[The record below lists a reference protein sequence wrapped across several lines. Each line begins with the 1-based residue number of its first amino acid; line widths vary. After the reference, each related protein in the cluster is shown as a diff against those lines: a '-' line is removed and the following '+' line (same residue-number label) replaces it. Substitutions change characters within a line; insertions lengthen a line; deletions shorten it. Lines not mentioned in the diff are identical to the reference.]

1 MRNIRYIGTKA
12 VETAFIADTGIT
24 WTPGMVETVLSEEL
38 AARMLKFT
46 DVFQDAGNAKAATVS
61 APADLPGGGGALT
74 GTTYANGQMTSY
86 TVGGVTTTLTYDPG
100 TGRLA
105 STTTNSVTKT
115 LTYNP
120 DGTLAS
126 YQ

>member
-1 MRNIRYIGTKA
+1 MSSITDQEIRKA
-12 VETAFIADTGIT
+12 TPPLADPDQAHLLGRLLIRLNQEVVTAVPDGQGGYNLVD
-24 WTPGMVETVLSEEL
+24 P
-38 AARMLKFT
+38 
-46 DVFQDAGNAKAATVS
+46 AGNPVNT
-61 APADLPGGGGALT
+61 GGGGPLT
-74 GTTYANGQMTSY
+74 ATTYANGQMTSY

-105 STTTNSVTKT
+105 STTTNGVTKT